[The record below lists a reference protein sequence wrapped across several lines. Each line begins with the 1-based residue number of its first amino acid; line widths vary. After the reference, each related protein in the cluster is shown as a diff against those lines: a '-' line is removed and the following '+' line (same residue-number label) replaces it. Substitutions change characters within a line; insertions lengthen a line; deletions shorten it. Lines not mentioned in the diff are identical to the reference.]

1 MKIARLL
8 LFLLIII
15 FLSSCTTPPAMPI
28 NSTTQEQ
35 PATSATNEQAFSD
48 KQQDLVVHQ
57 VLAKEEQK
65 YFPVTHV
72 VDGDTIDVNINGAI
86 ERVRLIGI
94 DTPEVVDPR
103 KPVECFGVEASN
115 KAKAILSA
123 QSVSLENDDSQSNRD
138 KYDRL
143 LRYVFLQDGTNFNKL
158 MIEQGYAH
166 EYTYDLPYKYQQEF
180 KQAQTYAREN
190 KLGLWQDNICQTQTA
205 PIPVPISNT
214 NQNINLNTNTNA
226 YVAPPPVV
234 PVPEPK
240 PATTGC
246 VIKGNISSSGEK
258 IYHVPGCSSY
268 NVTVITESKGERWF
282 CTEADALA
290 AGWRKALNCPK

>member
-1 MKIARLL
+1 MKIARLI

-28 NSTTQEQ
+28 NSSTQEQ
-35 PATSATNEQAFSD
+35 PAISATNEQAVTD

-57 VLAKEEQK
+57 AQAQEEQK
-65 YFPVTHV
+65 YFPVTHI

-103 KPVECFGVEASN
+103 KPVQCFGIEASN
-115 KAKAILSA
+115 KAKEVLTG
-123 QSVSLENDDSQSNRD
+123 QSVVLENDPSQGDKD
-138 KYDRL
+138 KYSRL
-143 LRYVFLQDGTNFNKL
+143 LRYIFLKDGTNFNKL

-190 KLGLWQDNICQTQTA
+190 KLGLWQDNICQTQAA
-205 PIPVPISNT
+205 PAPSIVT
-214 NQNINLNTNTNA
+214 NQNTNTNI
-226 YVAPPPVV
+226 VAPTSPP
-234 PVPEPK
+234 PP
-240 PATTGC
+240 PASC
-246 VIKGNISSSGEK
+246 VIKGNISSKGEK
-258 IYHVPGCSSY
+258 IYHVPGCASY
-268 NVTVITESKGERWF
+268 NQTIITESKGERWF